1 MTTILVTRDF
11 MITDCRVTSLRH
23 NEKTYF
29 DNKCKIETDCT
40 VVHKGKRIVAMA
52 ACGDVSSSS
61 YVKSLMSHSDLAGFE
76 LETLTKILNGM
87 PVHRNHQSDYE
98 IVCLLEDGECVIV
111 SGDVKHNG
119 ITVSGIGGT
128 TTRTYLIK
136 TKHCLDG
143 NSSVVFGSGNAIFN
157 ILKDRINT
165 SELSFVDVFYFAA
178 GLDSSSSNSYSTYSR
193 VTNELFVT
201 VNPTKKDITE
211 RMNRVLK
218 KINFTDP
225 EYKKKNSVN
234 S

>member
-11 MITDCRVTSLRH
+11 LIADCRMTNFKRGQR
-23 NEKTYF
+23 TYF
-29 DNKCKIETDCT
+29 DNRCKIETDCT
-40 VVHKGKRIVAMA
+40 VVHKGKRIVAIA
-52 ACGDVSSSS
+52 SCGDVEPSS
-61 YVKSLMSHSDLAGFE
+61 YVKSLLTHSDLVGFE
-76 LETLTKILNGM
+76 LEKLTNILNGM

-98 IVCLLEDGECVIV
+98 VVCLLEDGECVVI
-111 SGDVKHNG
+111 SGDVRYNG
-119 ITVSGIGGT
+119 ITDRDVGGT
-128 TTRTYLIK
+128 TTRTYLNK
-136 TKHCLDG
+136 TKQCLDG
-143 NSSVVFGSGNAIFN
+143 NSSVVFGSGNVIFN

-178 GLDSSSSNSYSTYSR
+178 GLDSSSSNSYSAYSR

-225 EYKKKNSVN
+225 E
-234 S
+234 